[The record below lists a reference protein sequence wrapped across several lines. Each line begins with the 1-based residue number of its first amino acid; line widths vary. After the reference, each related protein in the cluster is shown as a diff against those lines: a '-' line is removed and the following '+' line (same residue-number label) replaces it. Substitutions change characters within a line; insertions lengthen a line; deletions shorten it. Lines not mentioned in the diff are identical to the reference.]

1 MSARSIEDVAR
12 DAFLAEAET
21 LAQLLQHPGW
31 AVYENLLGKMRL
43 DVVELMAKSVRMRQG
58 VGYQGA
64 AAVLAELIER
74 PHQIVEA
81 ASAML
86 DDEARR
92 KQEARGALDFAA
104 HVGEDDL

>member
-1 MSARSIEDVAR
+1 MSTRSVEDIAR

-43 DVVELMAKSVRMRQG
+43 DVVELMAKSTRMRQV

-81 ASAML
+81 AKSMIE
-86 DDEARR
+86 DESRR
-92 KQEARGALDFAA
+92 RQEVRSALDLMA
-104 HVGEDDL
+104 HGGEDDL